1 MTARRKAAAKAP
13 VRRRHDQDA
22 GGDRALLAAKAVL
35 REEVWAGLVASGASR
50 FPGAEGRIPNF
61 VGAEAAAERLLG
73 LQQWKA
79 ATTVKANP
87 DAPQL
92 PVRQRALEDGKTVF
106 MAVPRLAGDA
116 PFFRLDAA
124 RLPVPPRQAASIKG
138 AARHGELVALDE
150 LEPVDLAIVGCV
162 AVSPNGARLGKGGG
176 FSDLEYGLAYE
187 AGLIDDRTVMTTTVH
202 ELQVLETGRIPET
215 DHDFRLDVI
224 VTPDRV
230 INCRGTWRRNVRP
243 GIRWQELTDA
253 KIDAI
258 PVLQR
263 LRP

>member
-1 MTARRKAAAKAP
+1 MTARRTAAAKAT

-35 REEVWAGLVASGASR
+35 REEVWAGLVAGGASR

-61 VGAEAAAERLLG
+61 IGAEAAAERLRG
-73 LQQWKA
+73 LRQWKA
-79 ATTVKANP
+79 AMTVKANP

-92 PVRQRALEDGKTVF
+92 PARQRALEDGKTVF

-116 PFFRLDAA
+116 PFFRLDAT

-162 AVSPNGARLGKGGG
+162 AVSANGARLGKGGG
-176 FSDLEYGLAYE
+176 FSDLEYGLAYD
-187 AGLIDDRTVMTTTVH
+187 AGLIDDRTVMATTVH
-202 ELQVLETGRIPET
+202 ELQVLERDRIPET
-215 DHDFRLDVI
+215 DHDFRLHVI

-230 INCRGTWRRNVRP
+230 INCRGTRRRHVRP

-253 KIDAI
+253 KVDAI
-258 PVLQR
+258 PVLQQ